1 MSFVQKNIE
10 RVCAVLKDPLLILKC
25 GPAEKMG
32 RRVFGNTAGLRQNV
46 IGKTAVYARRMY
58 PNTIGM
64 NKSRHTDALNMR
76 KNGYLILSDL
86 YESQNFKPIRDGIVE
101 NLNQKQKEA
110 PDTYSI
116 SVRDLHEKMPDIY
129 GLVNKNI
136 LDVAHNIFGSQVVV
150 SDILPYRTLYVPQ
163 NVIENT
169 QGDIYSNRWHCD
181 SGRTSIL
188 SFFVLLNDVDDNGGP
203 FHLISKQDTRRLIQ
217 DQYQNRNHSSSFEDY
232 VKTQEPDIIQK
243 FTGKAGDVLFFNTA
257 ESLHRAELIQTQ
269 GRHRDMVRIDLRPT
283 FGVHPKNQLYKVYR

>member
-32 RRVFGNTAGLRQNV
+32 RRVFGNTAGLRQNL
-46 IGKTAVYARRMY
+46 IGKTAIYTRRIA
-58 PNTIGM
+58 PNTIGLDTA
-64 NKSRHTDALNMR
+64 RRAEALTMR
-76 KNGYLILSDL
+76 KNGYLILSEL
-86 YESQNFKPIRDGIVE
+86 YDASNFQAIRDGIVKH
-101 NLNQKQKEA
+101 LDDKQKTT
-110 PDTYSI
+110 PGTYSI
-116 SVRDLHEKMPDIY
+116 GIRDLHDTMPEIY
-129 GLVNKNI
+129 GLVNDNI
-136 LDVAHNIFGSQVVV
+136 LDVAQNIFGSQVVV

-163 NVIENT
+163 NVIDNT

-203 FHLISKQDTRRLIQ
+203 FHLIPKQDTRRLIQ
-217 DQYQNRNHSSSFEDY
+217 SQYQNRNNSSSFEDY
-232 VKTQEPDIIQK
+232 VQIQESDIIRK